1 MEAPDSTKDSAKMIP
16 AATLF
21 DPVPIRAVG
30 ASLRAARFAADP
42 GVASRGVCV
51 LLNGQTEFIEKYF
64 EVIDE
69 LRGRG
74 FAVATMDWRGQGGS
88 DRLLGDDHRKSF
100 ITDFSDYDE
109 DLDTLMNWIV
119 RPMLKNG
126 EKPIALA
133 HSMGAHNLLRHLVR
147 HPQAFEACV
156 LNAPMIAIS
165 LRGQREW
172 LVKAVTA
179 FEVRRRNAGGWVWGM
194 EGRDPHIV
202 NFTTQMVTSDPQR
215 FERTQML
222 LREHPDLRLAGATW
236 GWLAAAM
243 RSMAWLR
250 APRRAEAITTPLLVV
265 GAGADRICLTPAAR
279 AFAKRA
285 PNADYVEI
293 TEAGHEVLM
302 ERNRFREQFWAA
314 FDAFTKKRRASEI

>member
-1 MEAPDSTKDSAKMIP
+1 MIP

-30 ASLRAARFAADP
+30 AQLRAARFAADP
-42 GVASRGVCV
+42 GVTGRGVCV

-69 LRGRG
+69 LRSRG

-88 DRLLGDDHRKSF
+88 SRVLDDARKSF
-100 ITDFSDYDE
+100 VSDFSDYDE
-109 DLDTLMNWIV
+109 DLDTLLNWIV
-119 RPMLKNG
+119 RPMLKPG
-126 EKPIALA
+126 EKPFALA

-147 HPQAFEACV
+147 QPAAFQACV
-156 LNAPMIAIS
+156 LIAPMIAIS
-165 LRGQREW
+165 LRGQRQW

-179 FEVRRRNAGGWVWGM
+179 FEVWRRNAGGWVWGM
-194 EGRDPHIV
+194 EGRDPHLV
-202 NFTTQMVTSDPQR
+202 TFASQMVTSDLQR

-250 APRRAEAITTPLLVV
+250 ARAESVTTPLLIV
-265 GAGADRICLTPAAR
+265 GAGADRICLTPAAK
-279 AFAKRA
+279 AFAGRA
-285 PNADYVEI
+285 PDAAYLEI
-293 TEAGHEVLM
+293 AEAGHEVLM
-302 ERNRFREQFWAA
+302 ERNAMRERFWAA
-314 FDAFTKKRRASEI
+314 YDEFMKKHRAPE

>member
-1 MEAPDSTKDSAKMIP
+1 MIP

-21 DPVPIRAVG
+21 DPVPIKAVG
-30 ASLRAARFAADP
+30 ATLRAARFPADP
-42 GVASRGVCV
+42 GAAARGVCV

-69 LRGRG
+69 LRSRG

-100 ITDFSDYDE
+100 ITDFSAYDE

-119 RPMLKNG
+119 RPMLKDG

-147 HPQAFEACV
+147 RPGDFEACV

-165 LRGQREW
+165 LRGQRES
-172 LVKAVTA
+172 LVRAVTA
-179 FEVRRRNAGGWVWGM
+179 FEVWRRNAGGWVWGM
-194 EGRDPHIV
+194 EGRDPHRV
-202 NFTTQMVTSDPQR
+202 TFASQLVTSDPQR

-250 APRRAEAITTPLLVV
+250 TRAETITTPLLVI
-265 GAGADRICLTPAAR
+265 GAGNDRICLTPAAR
-279 AFAKRA
+279 AFAQRL
-285 PNADYVEI
+285 PNGEYVEI
-293 TEAGHEVLM
+293 ADAGHEVLM
-302 ERNRFREQFWAA
+302 ERNMYRAQFWAA
-314 FDAFTKKRRASEI
+314 FDAFVLKQIPFPRG